1 MRQERLG
8 LLFAAL
14 CAVNA
19 AFYPAMTKLI
29 TGRGDALF
37 VAAAS
42 NLFAGLCAIVPLALR
57 GELGL
62 LVRRGL
68 AVRLLAIA
76 ALGTAAANLLFYL
89 GTTRSNA
96 IVATLCVQIE
106 PAYSLVLAWFFLGHR
121 PTARRVAATFFL
133 LVGIAL
139 AIGAS
144 SFSASAGVWPLLAT
158 PLCWQISHLIVLRGL
173 PGVPP
178 IVLTSARY
186 VYGGVILAVLWL
198 LVGDR
203 SAMPDGSQLLQ
214 LAPLFAVQG
223 CILGYGG
230 TLLWYQAIARLDLA
244 RATAIVVPSIPL
256 LSLAASF
263 ALLGE
268 VASGRQWV
276 GLALAALGILAFVT
290 ASHPDEPRER
300 IPSPT
305 APIAVEP

>member
-1 MRQERLG
+1 M
-8 LLFAAL
+8 FAAL

-42 NLFAGLCAIVPLALR
+42 NLFAGLCALVPLALR
-57 GELGL
+57 GEIAV

-68 AVRLLAIA
+68 ALRLLAIA
-76 ALGTAAANLLFYL
+76 ALGTAAANLLFYV
-89 GTTRSNA
+89 GTARSNA
-96 IVATLCVQIE
+96 IVATLCAQIE
-106 PAYSLVLAWFFLGHR
+106 PAYSLLLAWFFLGHR
-121 PTARRVAATFFL
+121 PTPRRVAATSVL
-133 LVGIAL
+133 LIGIAF
-139 AIGAS
+139 AIGPS
-144 SFSASAGVWPLLAT
+144 SFAGSAAIWPLLAT
-158 PLCWQISHLIVLRGL
+158 PLCWQASHLIVLRGL

-186 VYGGVILAVLWL
+186 VYGGVLLAVLWL
-198 LVGDR
+198 LIGEPSTLR
-203 SAMPDGSQLLQ
+203 NGAELLR
-214 LAPLFAVQG
+214 LVPLFAIQG
-223 CILGYGG
+223 CVLGYGG

-263 ALLGE
+263 VLLGE
-268 VASGRQWV
+268 VASGRQWF